1 MNYQTQIDVGLDFGN
16 IRLAIGAYEVI
27 IPSEVARK
35 LAQDVRDILAA
46 VKDPAQ
52 VPMPVATPGQMPK
65 VAFTDAQYGRFD
77 DEPEMAGVIDSEW
90 RDRFG
95 V

>member
-46 VKDPAQ
+46 VKDPAAGR
-52 VPMPVATPGQMPK
+52 VVVEGAAFASDGQC
-65 VAFTDAQYGRFD
+65 R
-77 DEPEMAGVIDSEW
+77 EW
-90 RDRFG
+90 IKKNCLES
-95 V
+95 